1 MTHPSCLSDDEITQY
16 SSEYQ
21 LPREQ
26 IIDYVA
32 EFKAYDL
39 TSDGK
44 ISANDLAGIN
54 KAFGENVSEE
64 VLQEWIKMTDV
75 RGDNQVSLHEFL
87 QLKSNEAQWED
98 KKIVDAM

>member
-16 SSEYQ
+16 SSEFQ
-21 LPREQ
+21 LSREQ

-39 TSDGK
+39 TRDGK

-54 KAFGENVSEE
+54 KAFGENVSEDA
-64 VLQEWIKMTDV
+64 LQEWIKKADV
-75 RGDNQVSLHEFL
+75 GGDDQVSLNEFL

-98 KKIVDAM
+98 KKIFDAM